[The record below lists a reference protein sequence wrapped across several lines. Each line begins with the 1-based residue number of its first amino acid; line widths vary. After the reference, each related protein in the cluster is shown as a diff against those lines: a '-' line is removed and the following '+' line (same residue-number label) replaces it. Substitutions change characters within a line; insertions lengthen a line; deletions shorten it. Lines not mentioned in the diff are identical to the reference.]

1 MFYTKAQTLYGTTLN
16 GGTGGAGTINR
27 YVPATNDLTVA
38 KSFESLDAYNPYQT
52 NFIEASNGKLYGMTV
67 YGGSSDAGVI
77 FSFDLSSSTYTKL
90 KDFDYTNGGYP
101 YGSLVQAS
109 NGKLYGMTVSGG
121 SSGNGV
127 IFSFDPSTSTYTKLK
142 DFDYTNGGSPYG
154 SLVQAGN
161 GKLYGMAA
169 YGGNGGYGVI
179 FSFDPSTSTYTKL
192 MDFDNTNGGSPYGSL
207 IQAANGKLY
216 GMTYQGGTNNTGVI
230 FSFDPATST
239 YTKLKDFDYTNG
251 SYPYGSLIQASNGKL
266 YGTTGYG
273 GSSDAGVI
281 FSFDPSTSGYTKLK
295 DFDFTIGSNPHSN
308 LIQASNGKLYGL
320 TVYGGNDYQGV
331 IFSFDLSA
339 ATYTKLKDFDG
350 SSDGGNPYGSLVQA
364 SNGKLYGMT
373 TYGGNSGDGV
383 IFSFE
388 PSVSAFTKLRD
399 FGINEDGRYVYG
411 GLMQASNGKLYGMTN
426 EGGSSDA
433 GVIFSIDPATFTYTK
448 LKDFDYINGG
458 NPYGSLMQG
467 TNGKLY
473 GMTAYGGI
481 SDAGVIFS
489 FDPLTSIYTKLIDFD
504 YTNGGEPYGN
514 MMQASNGKLYGMT
527 VYGGI
532 NDEGVIFSF
541 DPSTSIYTKL
551 VDFDY
556 TNGGEPYGNMIQ
568 ASNGKLYG
576 MTAYGGSS
584 DYGVIFSFDPATSVY
599 TKLRD
604 FDNTNGGN
612 PAGRLLLAKD
622 GKMYGMTVDGGSGD
636 YGVVFSF
643 DPATSIY
650 KKLKDFENTDGA
662 NPFGSLMQAGD
673 GKLYGMTGYG
683 GIIDAGV
690 IFSFDPSTF
699 AYKKLKDFDNTNG
712 ANPILTTFVEVPEG
726 GPVPVTL
733 ISFTGKNNGSSNQL
747 TWKVGNELNL
757 NYYELQRSTDGQNF
771 TAISQIKAAG
781 ISTYFYNDQLTA
793 AISSLYFYR
802 LKSVDNDGNFKY
814 SAIIKIGTDLHG
826 KFAVVNPNPFND
838 RLVVAVEF
846 PIAVKATFIISDPGG
861 RQLYKEDRQLS
872 AGTNVVQI
880 NETSRLPK
888 GTYLLTIIEGSHQT
902 QSITVI
908 KGN

>member
-1 MFYTKAQTLYGTTLN
+1 MKKFLLSTLYLLTCMFYTKAQTLYGTTLN

-207 IQAANGKLY
+207 IQAGNGKLY

-489 FDPLTSIYTKLIDFD
+489 FDPLTSIYTK
-504 YTNGGEPYGN
+504 
-514 MMQASNGKLYGMT
+514 
-527 VYGGI
+527 
-532 NDEGVIFSF
+532 
-541 DPSTSIYTKL
+541 
-551 VDFDY
+551 
-556 TNGGEPYGNMIQ
+556 
-568 ASNGKLYG
+568 
-576 MTAYGGSS
+576 
-584 DYGVIFSFDPATSVY
+584 
-599 TKLRD
+599 
-604 FDNTNGGN
+604 
-612 PAGRLLLAKD
+612 
-622 GKMYGMTVDGGSGD
+622 
-636 YGVVFSF
+636 
-643 DPATSIY
+643 
-650 KKLKDFENTDGA
+650 
-662 NPFGSLMQAGD
+662 
-673 GKLYGMTGYG
+673 
-683 GIIDAGV
+683 
-690 IFSFDPSTF
+690 
-699 AYKKLKDFDNTNG
+699 
-712 ANPILTTFVEVPEG
+712 
-726 GPVPVTL
+726 
-733 ISFTGKNNGSSNQL
+733 
-747 TWKVGNELNL
+747 
-757 NYYELQRSTDGQNF
+757 
-771 TAISQIKAAG
+771 
-781 ISTYFYNDQLTA
+781 
-793 AISSLYFYR
+793 
-802 LKSVDNDGNFKY
+802 
-814 SAIIKIGTDLHG
+814 
-826 KFAVVNPNPFND
+826 
-838 RLVVAVEF
+838 
-846 PIAVKATFIISDPGG
+846 
-861 RQLYKEDRQLS
+861 
-872 AGTNVVQI
+872 
-880 NETSRLPK
+880 
-888 GTYLLTIIEGSHQT
+888 
-902 QSITVI
+902 
-908 KGN
+908 